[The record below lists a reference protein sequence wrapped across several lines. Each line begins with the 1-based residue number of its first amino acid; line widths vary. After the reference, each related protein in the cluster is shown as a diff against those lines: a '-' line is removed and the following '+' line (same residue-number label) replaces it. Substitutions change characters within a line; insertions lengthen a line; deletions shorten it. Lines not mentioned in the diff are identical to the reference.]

1 MAFDDDST
9 VPLHGSVDPADF
21 LGAGDLNL
29 QYIQELFQARI
40 VLRDNELRIASCQQY
55 PDKLAAFLRECVNA
69 VRLNGKLDRED
80 LEIIRQAMLLDG
92 SPQYE
97 QLATILQ
104 TPKCQIRCKT
114 HGQEELY
121 QLSRRK
127 DITFAI
133 GPAGT
138 GKTYLAVAIA
148 LQHLLN
154 REVERVI
161 LSRPAVE
168 AGENLGYLPGDLKMK
183 IDPYL
188 RPLYDSL
195 FDMLEGTRMKRLLD
209 GDIIEICPLG
219 YMRGRTLNN
228 AFIILDE
235 AQNTT
240 SNQMKMFLTRLGVG
254 SHAII
259 TGDVT
264 QVDLPVQTR
273 SGLLAAREICGD
285 IEGIGF
291 VTLGREDVVRHRLVR
306 DIIDAYEQN
315 DGKSNGLD

>member
-1 MAFDDDST
+1 MEFDDDSI
-9 VPLHGSVDPADF
+9 VPLPSSVDPAVL
-21 LGAGDLNL
+21 LGAGDINL
-29 QYIQELFQARI
+29 QYIQDLFQARI
-40 VLRDNELRIASCQQY
+40 VLRDHELRLLSCEKHA
-55 PDKLAAFLRECVNA
+55 DKLPAFLRECLSA

-80 LEIIRQAMLLDG
+80 MELIRSAMMLNG

-97 QLATILQ
+97 QLSSILQ
-104 TPKCQIRCKT
+104 TPKSQIRCKT
-114 HGQEELY
+114 RGQEELY
-121 QLSRRK
+121 RTAQSK

-138 GKTYLAVAIA
+138 GKTYIAVAIA
-148 LQHLLN
+148 LQRLLN

-195 FDMLEGTRMKRLLD
+195 FDMQEGARMKRLLD

-240 SNQMKMFLTRLGVG
+240 SNQMKMFLTRLGKG

-264 QVDLPVQTR
+264 QVDLPNSIA
-273 SGLLAAREICGD
+273 SGLLTARSICSD

-291 VTLGREDVVRHRLVR
+291 VTLGRDDVVRHRLVR
-306 DIIDAYEQN
+306 DIIAAYEKT
-315 DGKSNGLD
+315 DGKNNGMD

>member
-240 SNQMKMFLTRLGVG
+240 ISQMKMFLTRLGMG
-254 SHAII
+254 SKMVIS
-259 TGDVT
+259 GDTT
-264 QVDLPVQTR
+264 QIDLPPNRQ
-273 SGLLAAREICGD
+273 SGLLDAMNRLHNIRGCVRVRLGGKD
-285 IEGIGF
+285 I
-291 VTLGREDVVRHRLVR
+291 VRHPLVQR
-306 DIIDAYEQN
+306 IVDAYDDTGPEPRH
-315 DGKSNGLD
+315 D

>member
-1 MAFDDDST
+1 MEFDDEST
-9 VPLHGSVDPADF
+9 VPLHSSVDPAIL
-21 LGAGDLNL
+21 LGAGDINL
-29 QYIQELFQARI
+29 KYIQELFQAQI
-40 VLRDNELRIASCQQY
+40 VLRDNELRILSCAKQA
-55 PDKLAAFLRECVNA
+55 DKLPAFLRECINA
-69 VRLNGKLDRED
+69 IRMNGKLEIDD
-80 LEIIRQAMLLDG
+80 LEIMRSAMLIDG
-92 SPQYE
+92 APRYQTQS
-97 QLATILQ
+97 TILQ
-104 TPKCQIRCKT
+104 TPKCVIQCKT
-114 HGQEELY
+114 RGQERFYRLARE
-121 QLSRRK
+121 K

-148 LQHLLN
+148 LQRLLN

-195 FDMLEGTRMKRLLD
+195 FDMLEGTRLKRLLD
-209 GDIIEICPLG
+209 GDIIEVCPLG

-240 SNQMKMFLTRLGVG
+240 PNQMKMFLTRLGVG

-264 QVDLPVQTR
+264 QVDLPSNTQ
-273 SGLLAAREICGD
+273 SGLLSARAVCKD

-291 VTLGREDVVRHRLVR
+291 LTLGREDVVRHRLVR
-306 DIIDAYEQN
+306 DIIAAYEKN
-315 DGKSNGLD
+315 DGKSNGMA

>member
-1 MAFDDDST
+1 MEFDDDSI
-9 VPLHGSVDPADF
+9 VPLPSSVDPAVL
-21 LGAGDLNL
+21 LGAGDINL
-29 QYIQELFQARI
+29 QYIQDLFQARI
-40 VLRDNELRIASCQQY
+40 VLRDHELRLLSCEKHA
-55 PDKLAAFLRECVNA
+55 DKLPAFLRECLSA

-80 LEIIRQAMLLDG
+80 MELIRSAMMLNG

-97 QLATILQ
+97 QLSSILQ
-104 TPKCQIRCKT
+104 TPKSQIRCKT
-114 HGQEELY
+114 RGQEELY
-121 QLSRRK
+121 RTAQSK

-138 GKTYLAVAIA
+138 GKTYIAVAIA
-148 LQHLLN
+148 LQRLLN

-195 FDMLEGTRMKRLLD
+195 FDMLEGARMKRLLD

-240 SNQMKMFLTRLGVG
+240 SNQMKMFLTRLGKG

-264 QVDLPVQTR
+264 QVDLPNSIA
-273 SGLLAAREICGD
+273 SGLSTARSICSD

-291 VTLGREDVVRHRLVR
+291 VTLGRDDVVRHRLVR
-306 DIIDAYEQN
+306 DIIAAYEKT
-315 DGKSNGLD
+315 DGKNNGMD

>member
-1 MAFDDDST
+1 MEFDDDSI
-9 VPLHGSVDPADF
+9 VPLPSSVDPAVL
-21 LGAGDLNL
+21 LGAGDINL
-29 QYIQELFQARI
+29 QYIQDLFQARI
-40 VLRDNELRIASCQQY
+40 VLRDHELRLLSCEKHA
-55 PDKLAAFLRECVNA
+55 DKLPAFLRECLSA

-80 LEIIRQAMLLDG
+80 MELIRSAMMLNG

-97 QLATILQ
+97 QLSSILQ
-104 TPKCQIRCKT
+104 TPKSQIRCKT
-114 HGQEELY
+114 RGQEELY
-121 QLSRRK
+121 RTAQSK

-138 GKTYLAVAIA
+138 GKTYIAVAIA
-148 LQHLLN
+148 LQRLLN

-195 FDMLEGTRMKRLLD
+195 FDMLEGARMKRLLD

-240 SNQMKMFLTRLGVG
+240 SNQMKMFLTRLGKG

-264 QVDLPVQTR
+264 QVDLPNSIA
-273 SGLLAAREICGD
+273 SGLLTARSICSD

-291 VTLGREDVVRHRLVR
+291 VTLGRDDVVRHRLVR
-306 DIIDAYEQN
+306 DIIAAYEKT
-315 DGKSNGLD
+315 DGKNNGMD

>member
-1 MAFDDDST
+1 MEFDDDSI
-9 VPLHGSVDPADF
+9 VPLPSSVDPAVL
-21 LGAGDLNL
+21 LGAGDVNL
-29 QYIQELFQARI
+29 QYIQDLFQARI
-40 VLRDNELRIASCQQY
+40 VFRDHELRVLSCDRH
-55 PDKLAAFLRECVNA
+55 PDKLSAFLRECLSA
-69 VRLNGKLDRED
+69 VRMNGKLDRED
-80 LEIIRQAMLLDG
+80 MELIRSAMLLNG
-92 SPQYE
+92 NPQYD
-97 QLATILQ
+97 QLSSILQ
-104 TPKCQIRCKT
+104 TPRSQIRCKT
-114 HGQEELY
+114 RGQEKLY
-121 QLSRRK
+121 RTAQSK

-138 GKTYLAVAIA
+138 GKTYIAVAIA
-148 LQHLLN
+148 LQRLLN

-195 FDMLEGTRMKRLLD
+195 FDMLEGARMKRLLD

-219 YMRGRTLNN
+219 YMRGRTLSN

-240 SNQMKMFLTRLGVG
+240 TNQMKMFLTRLGKG

-264 QVDLPVQTR
+264 QIDLPDNIA
-273 SGLLAAREICGD
+273 SGLMTARSICDD

-291 VTLGREDVVRHRLVR
+291 VTLGKDDVVRHRLVR
-306 DIIDAYEQN
+306 DIIAAYEKVDGKN
-315 DGKSNGLD
+315 DGMD

>member
-1 MAFDDDST
+1 MEFDDDSI
-9 VPLHGSVDPADF
+9 VPLPSSVDPAVL
-21 LGAGDLNL
+21 LGAGDINL
-29 QYIQELFQARI
+29 QYIQDLFQARI
-40 VLRDNELRIASCQQY
+40 VFRDNELRVLNCELHT
-55 PDKLAAFLRECVNA
+55 DKLPAFLRECVSA
-69 VRLNGKLDRED
+69 VRMNGKLDRED
-80 LEIIRQAMLLDG
+80 MELIRSAMLLNG

-97 QLATILQ
+97 QLSSILQ
-104 TPKCQIRCKT
+104 TPKSQIRCKT
-114 HGQEELY
+114 PGQEQLY
-121 QLSRRK
+121 RTAQSK
-127 DITFAI
+127 DVTFAI

-138 GKTYLAVAIA
+138 GKTYIAVAIA
-148 LQHLLN
+148 LQRLLN
-154 REVERVI
+154 HEVERVI

-168 AGENLGYLPGDLKMK
+168 AGESLGYLPGDLKMK

-195 FDMLEGTRMKRLLD
+195 FDMLEGARMKRLLD
-209 GDIIEICPLG
+209 GDIIEVCPLG

-240 SNQMKMFLTRLGVG
+240 SNQMKMFLTRLGKG

-264 QVDLPVQTR
+264 QVDLPISTA
-273 SGLLAAREICGD
+273 SGLLTARSICSD

-306 DIIDAYEQN
+306 DIIDAYEKT
-315 DGKSNGLD
+315 DGKNNGMD